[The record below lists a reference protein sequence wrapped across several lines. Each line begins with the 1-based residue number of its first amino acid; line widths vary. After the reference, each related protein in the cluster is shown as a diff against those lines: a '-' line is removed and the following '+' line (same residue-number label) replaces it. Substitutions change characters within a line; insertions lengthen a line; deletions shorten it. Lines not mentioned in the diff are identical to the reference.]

1 MKQIVFFSNNKNK
14 ILEVSNLFLKS
25 KFKILSLNNFNKII
39 SPEETGETF
48 EENAKIKSLYG
59 FKKFNHMCFADDSG
73 ICIEALNGKPGIN
86 SKSYLNKKNKED
98 VFNFI
103 INETNNKKNY
113 NAFFQTTICLS
124 QNKNDH
130 IFFTGKIQGKISNKI
145 IGNNGFG
152 YDPIFIPQG
161 FKKTFSEMSIKEKNN
176 ISHRGIALRKLKSF
190 IEINLSS

>member
-1 MKQIVFFSNNKNK
+1 MKEIIFFSKNKNK
-14 ILEVSNLFLKS
+14 VSEIKNLLSIS
-25 KFKILSLNNFNKII
+25 KIKILDLDNFGPIV
-39 SPEETGETF
+39 SPKEVGGSF

-98 VFNFI
+98 IFNFI

-130 IFFTGKIQGKISNKI
+130 VFFTGKIQGKISNKI

-152 YDPIFIPQG
+152 YDPIFIPKG
-161 FKKTFSEMSIKEKNN
+161 YKKTFSEMSIKEKNN